1 MKREKGQTRL
11 LVSVK
16 EMWKYTNRSKQGQL
30 NSRLMLQCVHKWI
43 NSLRNSKSKS
53 LQKQSIQQV
62 IRCAKRLWNPSRT
75 RQQCVKDLK
84 CRKDRR
90 SRKHRT
96 SRHSWCSKKRRLVI
110 NARWINL
117 QGKIEL
123 ERKSKK
129 NYRGNLT
136 SKHNMNLRYNA
147 WREKNLNSSCA
158 WRTQSF

>member
-1 MKREKGQTRL
+1 MKRGKGQTRL
-11 LVSVK
+11 LISVK

-30 NSRLMLQCVHKWI
+30 NSSRTLQCVHKWI

-62 IRCAKRLWNPSRT
+62 IRCAKRLWNPSRI
-75 RQQCVKDLK
+75 RQQCVKGLK
-84 CRKDRR
+84 CRRDWK
-90 SRKHRT
+90 SRKRKT
-96 SRHSWCSKKRRLVI
+96 SRHSWCSKKRKLVI

-117 QGKIEL
+117 RGKTEL
-123 ERKSKK
+123 ERRLKK

>member
-84 CRKDRR
+84 CRRDRR
-90 SRKHRT
+90 SRKRRT

-123 ERKSKK
+123 ERKLKK

>member
-84 CRKDRR
+84 CREDRR
-90 SRKHRT
+90 SRKRRT

-123 ERKSKK
+123 ERKLKK